1 MDALTPNTAAFLDS
15 LTYDAI
21 KTEPEIVSMPP
32 STFFP
37 VPGRDTP
44 EDSSPDSVVPK
55 RMNIAVSDDSD
66 NEMGNAT
73 NHKRKASGAHAAQD
87 DDDGDGE
94 FPHASAR
101 LWLTIRLPLGHGA

>member
-1 MDALTPNTAAFLDS
+1 
-15 LTYDAI
+15 
-21 KTEPEIVSMPP
+21 
-32 STFFP
+32 
-37 VPGRDTP
+37 
-44 EDSSPDSVVPK
+44 VPK

-94 FPHASAR
+94 FPHASTR
-101 LWLTIRLPLGHGA
+101 LWLTIRLPLGHGP